1 MDRQAFVDLGAI
13 TGNVAALC
21 DLVRGSQVMAA
32 VKADGYGHGMVPA
45 ARAALA
51 GGAGWLG
58 VADLAEAVALRRAGI
73 TAPVLCLMAF
83 GDPAEAIGLDVDVA
97 AGSVPF
103 VAVIEAAAVK
113 AGVRPGCTSRPTP
126 G

>member
-1 MDRQAFVDLGAI
+1 MDRAVDRQGFVDLGAI

-21 DLVRGSQVMAA
+21 EHVRGSQVLAA

-51 GGAGWLG
+51 GGASWLG
-58 VADLAEAVALRRAGI
+58 VADLAEALTLRRAGI

-83 GDPAEAIGLDVDVA
+83 GDPLDAIGHDGDLTA
-97 AGSVPF
+97 RS
-103 VAVIEAAAVK
+103 VAVLTQVPAAARR
-113 AGVRPGCTSRPTP
+113 ARRPAPP
-126 G
+126 APP